1 MPDGEAAGPGGQ
13 RGTKAAVPPCL
24 AVVVGWGKDTSEVFR
39 VDEPDRLLRI
49 WALLGNAADDL
60 RQAALPPEAI
70 ARLGRQLD
78 TSVAEMETSLSPAL
92 AGELHR
98 LIRPGK
104 NAGLSAD
111 ELRVEYAAVLAW
123 TAGLLTE
130 VLCQIDDAAAR
141 VVRGRGTS
149 GTRPVTKD
157 PGRARSVGAP

>member
-13 RGTKAAVPPCL
+13 HGAKAAVPPCL
-24 AVVVGWGKDTSEVFR
+24 AVVVGWGDDTSQVFR
-39 VDEPDRLLRI
+39 VDEPDRVLRI

-78 TSVAEMETSLSPAL
+78 AAVAEMETSLSPAL
-92 AGELHR
+92 TGELHR

-104 NAGLSAD
+104 NAELSAD

-130 VLCQIDDAAAR
+130 VLSQIDDAAAR
-141 VVRGRGTS
+141 TIRGRGTS
-149 GTRPVTKD
+149 GTRPMTKV
-157 PGRARSVGAP
+157 PGRARSGGAP